1 MPKVEIV
8 KIYPTDQMFEGSD
21 GRLYVYLIDGEDV
34 RAYLK
39 KTRSSMRVK
48 EHHIKSCS
56 TLESGYWKVDEVCK
70 KVFFKRKDAPW
81 EEVHL
86 QWIDTYAP
94 KVYGDVLVTVRDCA
108 WKDFNSLDEK
118 KRVDWEKRSEG

>member
-56 TLESGYWKVDEVCK
+56 TLESDYWKVDEVCK

-86 QWIDTYAP
+86 QWIDTYVP

-108 WKDFNSLDEK
+108 WKDLNSLDEK
-118 KRVDWEKRSEG
+118 KTS